1 MKNKLDIFSTE
12 VLKNF
17 FINLG
22 EFFDI
27 SIKSFEDL
35 EAFSDKKNLS
45 IVFLENQN
53 TVSEKIIKKI
63 YENENF
69 IFVCKDFSIFQKFA
83 LKQQNT
89 IVSPVSINKLVD
101 VINNFINTRK
111 HTFANIEL
119 NNNSATNTKTNQKI
133 DLTQA
138 ENHILLKL
146 FKEQNL
152 KKRTLERDVLQIK
165 KDLNTSSMESHLN
178 RIRKKLKK
186 ISSHFTISSKDKYI
200 SLEVISQDT

>member
-1 MKNKLDIFSTE
+1 MKNKLDIFSKAD
-12 VLKNF
+12 LKNF

-53 TVSEKIIKKI
+53 AVSEKIIKKI

>member
-1 MKNKLDIFSTE
+1 M
-12 VLKNF
+12 
-17 FINLG
+17 
-22 EFFDI
+22 
-27 SIKSFEDL
+27 
-35 EAFSDKKNLS
+35 
-45 IVFLENQN
+45 
-53 TVSEKIIKKI
+53 
-63 YENENF
+63 
-69 IFVCKDFSIFQKFA
+69 
-83 LKQQNT
+83 
-89 IVSPVSINKLVD
+89 VD

-186 ISSHFTISSKDKYI
+186 IKSHFTISSKDKYI
-200 SLEVISQDT
+200 CLEVISQDT